1 MGDVI
6 IVIPIFLIVFG
17 FAAFVRYLRYKETVA
32 LAERGL
38 VRPER
43 SPRDGKDIL
52 RWGVIITAMGL
63 ALCLG
68 LYPFGFL
75 SSFGSR
81 FPLYFGPW
89 MLLGLIPTF
98 FGLGLILIYVLTYED
113 KPPRGES
120 REEKDRVIGEE
131 EE

>member
-1 MGDVI
+1 MAEV
-6 IVIPIFLIVFG
+6 IVIVAIFLIVFG
-17 FAAFVRYLRYKETVA
+17 FAAFVRYLRYKETLA

-38 VRPER
+38 VRPEP
-43 SPRDGKDIL
+43 SPRNGKDTL
-52 RWGVIITAMGL
+52 RWGVIITAVGL

-68 LYPFGFL
+68 LYPLGFL
-75 SSFGSR
+75 NSFGSR

-113 KPPRGES
+113 KPPGSETS
-120 REEKDRVIGEE
+120 GEE
-131 EE
+131 

>member
-1 MGDVI
+1 MGEAI
-6 IVIPIFLIVFG
+6 IVVAIFFIVFG
-17 FAAFVRYLRYKETVA
+17 FAAFVRYLRYKETLA

-43 SPRDGKDIL
+43 SSRDGKDIL

-113 KPPRGES
+113 KPARGER
-120 REEKDRVIGEE
+120 REEKD
-131 EE
+131 